1 MINMTTVTWERA
13 TTWRADWFPRSAG
26 RQVAFFVMYT
36 DLLKL
41 EEELDEF
48 LRDFGFQA
56 VDLNI
61 AGRGPGRVFR
71 LFIDSIDPVPVTIDD
86 CSALSPQVRLF
97 LEMKGV
103 YNDKSSLEVSS
114 GGLDRVLKRDRDFE
128 KYLGHEVKVA
138 HLSGPKKE
146 TLTGE
151 LSSFTDD
158 FIVVTIVEGG
168 EPRAHKIQRNTL
180 DRVNLV
186 PKLEL

>member
-1 MINMTTVTWERA
+1 MLTTVTWERA
-13 TTWRADWFPRSAG
+13 TTWHADWLRAVPGAKWPFLC
-26 RQVAFFVMYT
+26 MYT

-71 LFIDSIDPVPVTIDD
+71 LFVDSIDPVPVTIDD
-86 CSALSPQVRLF
+86 CTALSPQVRLF

-128 KYLGHEVKVA
+128 RFLGYEVRVA

-146 TLTGE
+146 TVTGE

-168 EPRAHKIQRNTL
+168 EPRAHKIQRSAL